1 MPRHA
6 DRHRRISLLFDLFA
20 VSNRVRTLLRQA
32 MGNAGLRPDEYAI
45 YSAVFK
51 VGPLTISEL
60 AAVVGMPLTTVS
72 DYVQTM
78 TSRGHARRRGN
89 PLDSRSVLVALTD
102 EGLAAHRVAR
112 ASFAKVI
119 NRLRRALPLPEQ
131 EVIRA
136 LHALDDAVG
145 QVLTELAAEDRR
157 QRQPAAATS
166 RARQP
171 SRLTNGRVGVAR
183 GSKRAKTEPHET
195 EPRRPAKR

>member
-1 MPRHA
+1 MPGKA

-20 VSNRVRTLLRQA
+20 VSNRVRVLLRRA
-32 MGNAGLRPDEYAI
+32 MADAGLRPDEYAI

-60 AAVVGMPLTTVS
+60 AAVVGMPLTSVS

-78 TSRGHARRRGN
+78 TSRGHARRWAN
-89 PLDSRSVLVALTD
+89 PADSRSFLVALTD
-102 EGLAAHRVAR
+102 EGLAAHGAARV
-112 ASFAKVI
+112 SFAKVT
-119 NRLRRALPLPEQ
+119 NRLRRALTLPEQ

-157 QRQPAAATS
+157 QRQPAAAATS
-166 RARQP
+166 RARRP
-171 SRLTNGRVGVAR
+171 SRVTNGRAG
-183 GSKRAKTEPHET
+183 G
-195 EPRRPAKR
+195 RPGQQKSQN

>member
-1 MPRHA
+1 MPRKA

-20 VSNRVRTLLRQA
+20 VSNRVRVLLRQA
-32 MGNAGLRPDEYAI
+32 MADADLRPDEYAI

-60 AAVVGMPLTTVS
+60 AAVAGMPLTSVS

-78 TSRGHARRRGN
+78 TSRGHARRWAN
-89 PLDSRSVLVALTD
+89 PVDSRSFLVALTD
-102 EGLAAHRVAR
+102 EGLAAHGTARV
-112 ASFAKVI
+112 SFAKVT
-119 NRLRRALPLPEQ
+119 NRLRRALALPEQ

-157 QRQPAAATS
+157 QRQPAAAATG
-166 RARQP
+166 RARRP
-171 SRLTNGRVGVAR
+171 SRVTNGRAG
-183 GSKRAKTEPHET
+183 G
-195 EPRRPAKR
+195 RPGQQKSQN

>member
-72 DYVQTM
+72 DYVQAM
-78 TSRGHARRRGN
+78 TSRGHARRSGN
-89 PLDSRSVLVALTD
+89 PTDNRSFLVALTD
-102 EGLAAHRVAR
+102 EGLAAHRAAR
-112 ASFAKVI
+112 VSFAKVT

-136 LHALDDAVG
+136 LHALDDAVS
-145 QVLTELAAEDRR
+145 QVLAEMAAEDRP
-157 QRQPAAATS
+157 QRQPAAVAA
-166 RARQP
+166 RART
-171 SRLTNGRVGVAR
+171 RL
-183 GSKRAKTEPHET
+183 SKAAHD
-195 EPRRPAKR
+195 

>member
-20 VSNRVRTLLRQA
+20 VSNRVRALLRQA

-78 TSRGHARRRGN
+78 TSRGHARRWGN
-89 PLDSRSVLVALTD
+89 PIDSRSLLVALTD
-102 EGLAAHRVAR
+102 EGLAAHATARV
-112 ASFAKVI
+112 SFAKVI
-119 NRLRRALPLPEQ
+119 SRLRRALPLPEQ

-136 LHALDDAVG
+136 LHALDDAAG
-145 QVLTELAAEDRR
+145 QVLAELAAEDRR
-157 QRQPAAATS
+157 QRQLATAAA
-166 RARQP
+166 
-171 SRLTNGRVGVAR
+171 RVR
-183 GSKRAKTEPHET
+183 T
-195 EPRRPAKR
+195 RPGNAAHD